1 LPVTERNLSFLFAAS
16 LRAWKCYPAIIS
28 PNANKAQCCQ
38 IPTSLNGWFC
48 QKPQKESPLRRD
60 PPPPPT
66 THGVI
71 CNQKSI
77 IQMIQYVCSPCPFKS
92 VIYLCGVLISPTS
105 WELD

>member
-60 PPPPPT
+60 PPPPHHPRSNMQSKINHT
-66 THGVI
+66 DDTVR
-71 CNQKSI
+71 
-77 IQMIQYVCSPCPFKS
+77 M
-92 VIYLCGVLISPTS
+92 
-105 WELD
+105 